1 MAAFSYQALDASGK
15 RIKGVLE
22 GDSERHV
29 RGRLREQGLKP
40 IAIKAANQSFTSSQ
54 TNPGASVSRLRIK
67 QGDLTLLSRQLATL
81 VQSNLPLADAL
92 QATAQQSQ
100 KPKVQSMLLQVRSRV
115 LEGHTLAHAL
125 GEFPAVFDHLFRSM
139 VAAGEHA
146 GFLGIVLERLADYIE
161 TSQVTRNKIRMA
173 MLYPAMLVLVAT
185 GVIAGLLT
193 YVVPELV
200 RIFTSAQ
207 AELPA
212 LTRGLIASAD
222 FLENYGFYLLLAM
235 IGAVW
240 GFRYLIRKP
249 SRRKIWHQILLRI
262 PGISGFI
269 RGAETARFASTLSI
283 LIASGVPLLD
293 ALKIS
298 GNVLGNLVLQE
309 AALSIAEA
317 VKEGTSLNKAMQK
330 TQQFPMM
337 MVHMIASGEASGELE
352 TMLQR
357 SATNQE
363 RELDMALS
371 TLMGILEPLMVI
383 IMGGIVLTI
392 VLAVL
397 MPIFDMNALV
407 K

>member
-1 MAAFSYQALDASGK
+1 MAAFSYQALDGNSK
-15 RIKGVLE
+15 RVKGVLE

-29 RGRLREQGLKP
+29 RARLREQGLKP
-40 IAIKAANQSFTSSQ
+40 YDIK
-54 TNPGASVSRLRIK
+54 SVSQKATTGSISSGQSISRLKIK
-67 QGDLTLLSRQLATL
+67 QSDLTLLSRQLATL

-100 KPKVQSMLLQVRSRV
+100 KAKVQSMILQVRSRV

-161 TSQVTRNKIRMA
+161 SSQMIRNKIRMA
-173 MLYPAMLVLVAT
+173 MLYPAMLVLVAS

-222 FLENYGFYLLLAM
+222 FLENYGLHLLVGLVM
-235 IGAVW
+235 GVIGFKYW
-240 GFRYLIRKP
+240 LKSP
-249 SRRKIWHQILLRI
+249 SRRKRWHQLLLKM
-262 PGISGFI
+262 PGLRGFV

-298 GNVLGNLVLQE
+298 GNVLDNLVLKE
-309 AALSIAEA
+309 AALSIADS
-317 VKEGTSLNKAMQK
+317 VKEGTSLNKAMQNSK
-330 TQQFPMM
+330 QFPPM
-337 MVHMIASGEASGELE
+337 MVHMIASGETSGELE

-357 SATNQE
+357 SASNQE

-383 IMGGIVLTI
+383 VMGGIVLTI

>member
-1 MAAFSYQALDASGK
+1 VAAFSYQALDAKGK
-15 RIKGVLE
+15 RVKGVLE

-29 RGRLREQGLKP
+29 RTRLREQGLKP
-40 IAIKAANQSFTSSQ
+40 IDIKSVSQ
-54 TNPGASVSRLRIK
+54 KSTTGEVSRGTSVSRSRIK
-67 QGDLTLLSRQLATL
+67 QADLTLLSRQLATL

-100 KPKVQSMLLQVRSRV
+100 KTKVQSMLLQVRSRV

-125 GEFPAVFDHLFRSM
+125 GEFPHVFDHLFRSM
-139 VAAGEHA
+139 VSAGEHA

-173 MLYPAMLVLVAT
+173 MLYPTMLVIVAT

-222 FLENYGFYLLLAM
+222 FLEAHGLQLLIAIILAV
-235 IGAVW
+235 I
-240 GFRYLIRKP
+240 GFRQLLKAP
-249 SRRKIWHQILLRI
+249 KRRKVWHQFLLKL
-262 PGISGFI
+262 PGLRGFI

-293 ALKIS
+293 ALRIS
-298 GNVLGNLVLQE
+298 GNVLDNIVLQE
-309 AALSIAEA
+309 AAFNIAES
-317 VKEGTSLNKAMQK
+317 VKEGSSLNKAMQHSK
-330 TQQFPMM
+330 QFPPM

-357 SATNQE
+357 SASNQE

-383 IMGGIVLTI
+383 VMGGIVLTI

>member
-1 MAAFSYQALDASGK
+1 M
-15 RIKGVLE
+15 
-22 GDSERHV
+22 
-29 RGRLREQGLKP
+29 
-40 IAIKAANQSFTSSQ
+40 
-54 TNPGASVSRLRIK
+54 
-67 QGDLTLLSRQLATL
+67 
-81 VQSNLPLADAL
+81 
-92 QATAQQSQ
+92 
-100 KPKVQSMLLQVRSRV
+100 
-115 LEGHTLAHAL
+115 EGHTLAHAL
-125 GEFPAVFDHLFRSM
+125 GEFPGVFDHLFRSM
-139 VAAGEHA
+139 VSAGEHA

-222 FLENYGFYLLLAM
+222 FLENFGLYLLLAI

-240 GFRYLIRKP
+240 GFRHLIRKP
-249 SRRKIWHQILLRI
+249 SRRKLWHQFLLRL

-269 RGAETARFASTLSI
+269 RGAETSRFASTLSI

-298 GNVLGNLVLQE
+298 GNVLGNLVLQG
-309 AALSIAEA
+309 AALSIADA

-330 TQQFPMM
+330 TNQFPIM

-383 IMGGIVLTI
+383 VMGGIVLTI